1 MNEMGGPKLKMSIFA
16 TPWIPEFS
24 FSIPMFD
31 WGQLI
36 GRQFEKQKIN
46 HRQVKSTTKGCYIT

>member
-1 MNEMGGPKLKMSIFA
+1 MNEMGGPKLKMS
-16 TPWIPEFS
+16 TTWIPEFS